1 MGLNFEHGKETF
13 WNFSCGKK
21 CDSWK
26 VQIAKQVGK
35 EVGWR
40 RERSGGEGKGECVS
54 QLKKDG
60 KDVNFKPQCV
70 MEIYFMSISL
80 KITS

>member
-1 MGLNFEHGKETF
+1 MTHEKFKLQSRLGRRWGEEGR
-13 WNFSCGKK
+13 
-21 CDSWK
+21 
-26 VQIAKQVGK
+26 
-35 EVGWR
+35 EV
-40 RERSGGEGKGECVS
+40 EGRGGECVS

>member
-1 MGLNFEHGKETF
+1 MKSSNCKAGWEGGGVRKRE
-13 WNFSCGKK
+13 K
-21 CDSWK
+21 WK
-26 VQIAKQVGK
+26 
-35 EVGWR
+35 
-40 RERSGGEGKGECVS
+40 GGEGKGECVS

>member
-1 MGLNFEHGKETF
+1 MTHEKFKLQSRLG
-13 WNFSCGKK
+13 
-21 CDSWK
+21 
-26 VQIAKQVGK
+26 
-35 EVGWR
+35 R
-40 RERSGGEGKGECVS
+40 RWGEQGREGEGKGECVS

>member
-1 MGLNFEHGKETF
+1 MKSSNCK
-13 WNFSCGKK
+13 
-21 CDSWK
+21 
-26 VQIAKQVGK
+26 A
-35 EVGWR
+35 GWEGGGVR
-40 RERSGGEGKGECVS
+40 KGEKGRGGEGKGECVS

-60 KDVNFKPQCV
+60 KDVNLKPQCV

>member
-1 MGLNFEHGKETF
+1 MKSSNCKAGWEGGGLG
-13 WNFSCGKK
+13 
-21 CDSWK
+21 
-26 VQIAKQVGK
+26 
-35 EVGWR
+35 
-40 RERSGGEGKGECVS
+40 REGSGGEGKGECVS

>member
-1 MGLNFEHGKETF
+1 MGLG
-13 WNFSCGKK
+13 
-21 CDSWK
+21 
-26 VQIAKQVGK
+26 
-35 EVGWR
+35 

-54 QLKKDG
+54 QPKKDG
-60 KDVNFKPQCV
+60 KEVNFKPQCV

>member
-1 MGLNFEHGKETF
+1 MKSSHCK
-13 WNFSCGKK
+13 
-21 CDSWK
+21 
-26 VQIAKQVGK
+26 A
-35 EVGWR
+35 GW
-40 RERSGGEGKGECVS
+40 EGGGVSKGEKSGGEGKGECVS

-70 MEIYFMSISL
+70 KMLEIYFMSISL

>member
-1 MGLNFEHGKETF
+1 MKSSNCK
-13 WNFSCGKK
+13 
-21 CDSWK
+21 
-26 VQIAKQVGK
+26 A
-35 EVGWR
+35 GWEGGGVR
-40 RERSGGEGKGECVS
+40 KREKWRGGEGKGECVS

-70 MEIYFMSISL
+70 MEIYFMIISL

>member
-1 MGLNFEHGKETF
+1 MKSSNCKAGWEGGGVRKRE
-13 WNFSCGKK
+13 K
-21 CDSWK
+21 WK
-26 VQIAKQVGK
+26 G
-35 EVGWR
+35 
-40 RERSGGEGKGECVS
+40 VS